1 MIVIENLLSSN
12 EVPEDW
18 KHFTVATVFIIATLG
33 NSRPIKLTQLIC
45 KVMEISRGETEPRG
59 H

>member
-1 MIVIENLLSSN
+1 MFVIENLLSSN
-12 EVPEDW
+12 GVPEDW
-18 KHFTVATVFIIATLG
+18 KHFTVARVFIIATLG

-45 KVMEISRGETEPRG
+45 KVMEISRGETEPHG

>member
-18 KHFTVATVFIIATLG
+18 KRFTVATVFIIATLG
-33 NSRPIKLTQLIC
+33 NSSPIKLTQLIC
-45 KVMEISRGETEPRG
+45 KVIEISRGETEPHG

>member
-1 MIVIENLLSSN
+1 MIVIENLLSLN
-12 EVPEDW
+12 GVPEDW
-18 KHFTVATVFIIATLG
+18 KHFTVARVFIIATLG

-45 KVMEISRGETEPRG
+45 KVMEISRGETEPHG

>member
-1 MIVIENLLSSN
+1 MIIMENLLSSN

-18 KHFTVATVFIIATLG
+18 KHFTAAPVFITATPG
-33 NSRPIKLTQLIC
+33 NSRPINLTQLIC
-45 KVMEISRGETEPRG
+45 KVMEISRGEME